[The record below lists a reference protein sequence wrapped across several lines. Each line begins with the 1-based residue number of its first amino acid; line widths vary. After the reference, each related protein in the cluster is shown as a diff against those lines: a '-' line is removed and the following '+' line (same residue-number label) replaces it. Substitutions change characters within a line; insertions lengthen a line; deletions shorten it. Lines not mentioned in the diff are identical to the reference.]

1 VGNLGK
7 DPEVRTTQ
15 EGQKVVNLSLAVGA
29 RAPIATA
36 AQRQRQRQ
44 RLPVGISMTMTTSRS
59 DRLRE
64 PKRGQKNEED
74 LLGKCRG
81 GDGRPGRQRST
92 RHNRDRKQRLRNAP
106 SNHSPLPPR

>member
-36 AQRQRQRQ
+36 AQRQRQR
-44 RLPVGISMTMTTSRS
+44 LPVGISMTTSRS
-59 DRLRE
+59 DPAKGPE
-64 PKRGQKNEED
+64 
-74 LLGKCRG
+74 
-81 GDGRPGRQRST
+81 T
-92 RHNRDRKQRLRNAP
+92 
-106 SNHSPLPPR
+106 